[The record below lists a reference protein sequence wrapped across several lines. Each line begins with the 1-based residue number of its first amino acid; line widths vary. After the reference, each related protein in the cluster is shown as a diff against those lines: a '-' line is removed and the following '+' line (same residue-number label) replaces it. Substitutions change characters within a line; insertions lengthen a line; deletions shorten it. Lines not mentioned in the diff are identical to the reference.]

1 MNNVLKKLPILLLVA
16 VLAAS
21 CAGQPPAPTQDVNA
35 LMTQSV
41 GTFMAQFF
49 LTQTA
54 MYTPA
59 TPTPLDTP
67 TFIPTNTPLA
77 LPSPVPPTATYV
89 FYATSIVYPTATPT
103 GTYYTPTANPSTLAY
118 GCNNLGLINDIAL
131 SSSTVQPG
139 DTFTKTWQVAN
150 TGTCDWKFNYRLVFV
165 SGDEMDGVGEKVGND
180 IPKNKWTRISATLT
194 APKNPGTY
202 TGYWQLSDTSGH
214 TFGASLKVTVTVK
227 KSAYP

>member
-1 MNNVLKKLPILLLVA
+1 MHTVRKKLPILLLVA

-35 LMTQSV
+35 MMTESV

-54 MYTPA
+54 MVTPA

-67 TFIPTNTPLA
+67 TFIPSSTPLA
-77 LPSPVPPTATYV
+77 LPSAVAPTATYV
-89 FYATSIVYPTATPT
+89 IYATSIVYPTATPT
-103 GTYYTPTANPSTLAY
+103 GTYYTATPNPSTLAY

-131 SSSTVQPG
+131 SFDTVKPG

-150 TGTCDWKFNYRLVFV
+150 TGTCEWKFNYRLVFV
-165 SGDEMDGVGEKVGND
+165 SGENMDGVGEKVGND
-180 IPKNKWTRISATLT
+180 IPVNKWTQIRATMT
-194 APKNPGTY
+194 APKNAGTY
-202 TGYWQLSDTSGH
+202 TAYWQLSDTSGH
-214 TFGASLKVTVTVK
+214 TFGASLKVTIKVK
-227 KSAYP
+227 TSYP